1 MRKNPFPQCFQRS
14 HFLAVLV
21 LLIALPHSLG
31 AQSGKFS
38 SELGLCVPTPL
49 DPPLERL
56 QKGNKCFVVD
66 NHFIGV
72 RDKAYREDKQSPY
85 AIILSCA
92 DSRVPPELVFG
103 EWGSLGKLFVIRTAG
118 NVIDPVA
125 LGSIEY
131 GAQILKAKL
140 VFVLGHEKCGAVE
153 AARAQAASPQN
164 PNIAW
169 FLDPIKLA
177 VERTK
182 GKPEEETVKENV
194 RVQIQNLRNQSSIIR
209 ELETKG
215 LKIAGGFY
223 NISSAKKTG
232 VVDFF

>member
-1 MRKNPFPQCFQRS
+1 MRTNPFSQFFKRS

-31 AQSGKFS
+31 AQSEKRT
-38 SELGLCVPTPL
+38 EIPEDPL
-49 DPPLERL
+49 KTL
-56 QKGNKCFVVD
+56 KNGNTLFVND
-66 NHFIGV
+66 KHFKEQ
-72 RDKAYREDKQSPY
+72 RDRAYRENDQHPY
-85 AIILSCA
+85 AIILSCS

-118 NVIDPVA
+118 NVLDPVA

-131 GAQILKAKL
+131 GANNLQAKL
-140 VFVLGHEKCGAVE
+140 IFVLGHEKCGAVK
-153 AARAQAASPQN
+153 AAREQAAIPPKPLS

-169 FLDPIKLA
+169 FVDPIKLA
-177 VERTK
+177 VERTQR
-182 GKPEEETVKENV
+182 GSETDTAKENV

-209 ELETKG
+209 ELENKG

-223 NISSAKKTG
+223 NISDARKTG
-232 VVDFF
+232 TVDFF